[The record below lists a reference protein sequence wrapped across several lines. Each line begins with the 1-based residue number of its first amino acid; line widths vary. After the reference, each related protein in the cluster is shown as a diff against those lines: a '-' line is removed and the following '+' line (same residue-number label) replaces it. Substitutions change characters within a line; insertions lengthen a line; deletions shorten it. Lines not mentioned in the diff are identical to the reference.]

1 MEKDE
6 RKKLVA
12 ELQSLIQNGN
22 AHVTLWDAVADLP
35 AELRGVTPE
44 NLPYSIWQLVE
55 HLRIAQKDILDF
67 SASDDYQE
75 IEWPKDYWTE
85 PLDTVSDEQWNTAL
99 EQIKADQQTF
109 LDLLHDDGRDLFAAF
124 PWGTG
129 QNLLREAMLIA
140 DHNAYHTAEIVVLRR
155 ILNAWH

>member
-1 MEKDE
+1 MENDE

-12 ELQSLIQNGN
+12 ELQALIEKGQ
-22 AHVTLWDAVADLP
+22 AHVTLWDALEDLP
-35 AELRGVTPE
+35 ANLRGATPAE
-44 NLPYSIWQLVE
+44 LPYSIWQLVE

-67 SASDDYQE
+67 SASADYQE
-75 IEWPKDYWTE
+75 IEWPKDYWTA
-85 PLDTVSDEQWNTAL
+85 PLETVSDEKWEAAL
-99 EQIKADQQTF
+99 DQIKQDQQTF
-109 LDLLHDDGRDLFAAF
+109 IQLLQDDTRDLFATF

-155 ILNAWH
+155 IMSAWH

>member
-6 RKKLVA
+6 RKKLVS
-12 ELQSLIQNGN
+12 ELQTLIEKGN
-22 AHVTLWDAVADLP
+22 AHVTLWNAMADLP

-55 HLRIAQKDILDF
+55 HLRITQKDILDF

-85 PLDTVSDEQWNTAL
+85 PLEVVSDEQWNTAL
-99 EQIKADQQTF
+99 EQIRQDQQTF
-109 LDLLHDDGRDLFAAF
+109 IQLLKDDTRDLFATF

-140 DHNAYHTAEIVVLRR
+140 DHNSYHTAEIVVLRR
-155 ILNAWH
+155 IMNAWH